1 MRAGALLIAM
11 LALAAAPAVAS
22 AAHYRPLPGGRF
34 ASVVPADGKDAPAQV
49 APFALRS
56 EPVTNAEFLAFV
68 SKHPQ
73 WRRDR
78 VAPIFADGRYLSHWA
93 APDALGAEAMPAQPV
108 TRVSWFAAQAY
119 CESEHARLPSWY
131 EWEMAAAAD
140 ATRADARND
149 PAWRE
154 RVLDWYSRP
163 SSHALPTIGGAADL
177 HGVRDLNGLVWE
189 WVDDYNALLV
199 GSDSRD
205 QDGADKLKFCG
216 AGAISLQQKE
226 NYATLMR
233 VAMLS
238 ALKAVDTTPN
248 LGFRCARP
256 LASAPFDA
264 SPLSVHPRITSGA
277 GSERSEAK
285 SKDRHP
291 TRSAST
297 ALEASTP

>member
-1 MRAGALLIAM
+1 MRAGPLLIA
-11 LALAAAPAVAS
+11 LAALAAAPAAAS
-22 AAHYRPLPGGRF
+22 AADYRPLPGGRF
-34 ASVVPADGKDAPAQV
+34 ASVMPADGKDAPARL

-68 SKHPQ
+68 TAHPQ

-93 APDALGAEAMPAQPV
+93 APDALGADALPRQPV

-140 ATRADARND
+140 ATRADARSD

-163 SSHALPTIGGAADL
+163 SSHALPAIGGAADL

-189 WVDDYNALLV
+189 WVDDFNALLV

-256 LASAPFDA
+256 LASAPFDT
-264 SPLSVHPRITSGA
+264 PRPTVRP
-277 GSERSEAK
+277 ERSAAK
-285 SKDRHP
+285 SRDRHA
-291 TRSAST
+291 TRIDPSA
-297 ALEASTP
+297 LQASTP

>member
-1 MRAGALLIAM
+1 MRAGTLLLALA
-11 LALAAAPAVAS
+11 ALAAAPAVGATD
-22 AAHYRPLPGGRF
+22 YRPLPGGRF
-34 ASVVPADGKDAPAQV
+34 ASVVPADGKDAPARV

-78 VAPIFADGRYLSHWA
+78 IAPIFADGRYLSHWA
-93 APDALGAEAMPAQPV
+93 AADALGADALPRQPV
-108 TRVSWFAAQAY
+108 TQVSWFAAQAY

-140 ATRADARND
+140 ATRADARSD

-163 SSHALPTIGGAADL
+163 SSHALPLIGGAADL

-189 WVDDYNALLV
+189 WVDDFNALLV

-264 SPLSVHPRITSGA
+264 SPLSVHP
-277 GSERSEAK
+277 ERSEAQ

-291 TRSAST
+291 TRTAST
-297 ALEASTP
+297 APQASTP

>member
-1 MRAGALLIAM
+1 MRRRAIAAAL
-11 LALAAAPAVAS
+11 LALAVACATAS
-22 AAHYRPLPGGRF
+22 AAEYVPMPGGRF
-34 ASVVPADGKDAPAQV
+34 ASVLPADGKTAPAQV
-49 APFALRS
+49 APFALRT

-68 SKHPQ
+68 RRHPA

-78 VAPIFADGRYLSHWA
+78 VPTVFADGRYLSQWA
-93 APDALGAEAMPAQPV
+93 GPDTLGADALPAQPV

-119 CESEHARLPSWY
+119 CASEHARLPSWY

-140 ATRADARND
+140 ATRADARSD

-163 SSHALPTIGGAADL
+163 SGHALPAIGGPPDL

-189 WVDDYNALLV
+189 WVDDFNALLV

-216 AGAISLQQKE
+216 AGAISMEQKE

-233 VAMLS
+233 IAMLS
-238 ALKAVDTTPN
+238 SLKATDTTAN

-256 LASAPFDA
+256 
-264 SPLSVHPRITSGA
+264 IG
-277 GSERSEAK
+277 E
-285 SKDRHP
+285 
-291 TRSAST
+291 
-297 ALEASTP
+297 TP

>member
-1 MRAGALLIAM
+1 MRARALLIAM
-11 LALAAAPAVAS
+11 FALATAD
-22 AAHYRPLPGGRF
+22 YRPLPGGRF

-93 APDALGAEAMPAQPV
+93 APDALGPEALPAQPV

-140 ATRADARND
+140 ATRADARSD

-163 SSHALPTIGGAADL
+163 SSHALPAIGGSADL

-189 WVDDYNALLV
+189 WVDDFNALLV

-264 SPLSVHPRITSGA
+264 PHSTT
-277 GSERSEAK
+277 
-285 SKDRHP
+285 

-297 ALEASTP
+297 APEASTP

>member
-1 MRAGALLIAM
+1 MHTRALLVV
-11 LALAAAPAVAS
+11 LFALIAAPAVAR
-22 AAHYRPLPGGRF
+22 AADYRPLPGGRF

-56 EPVTNAEFLAFV
+56 EPVSNAEFLAFV
-68 SKHPQ
+68 IAHPQ

-78 VAPIFADGRYLSHWA
+78 VAPIFADGRYLSHWLA
-93 APDALGAEAMPAQPV
+93 ADALGAEALPAQPV

-140 ATRADARND
+140 ATRADARSD

-189 WVDDYNALLV
+189 WVDDFNALLV

-256 LASAPFDA
+256 LANAPFDA
-264 SPLSVHPRITSGA
+264 PIRSVLP
-277 GSERSEAK
+277 ERSAAQ
-285 SKDRHP
+285 SRDGQAAR
-291 TRSAST
+291 TAST
-297 ALEASTP
+297 SLQASTP